1 MKKWIKLLCVFSM
14 VMTLVPT
21 LSLKAARLTLT
32 YATAYD
38 ENGKEVVEYQNGDE
52 LIIEADEIPGMK
64 FTRWSYD
71 GHAKFADKEA
81 KRTTVTMGNRNT
93 EIWAN
98 YTLVETVWLNGVYL
112 TPNTYLPSNS
122 TKLSKE
128 KPTSGGYAYY
138 AGDGQLLLH
147 NYQLAMQAP
156 TLDSLTTE
164 NNRYALRTY
173 IPLIITLEG
182 DNSIKMI
189 DGDCVY
195 VAIGGAAGS
204 YLTFEGDDDA
214 TLDVASGEDVGIR
227 CIGGITIN
235 GGNIITRGIGSDRGS
250 DITVNGGT
258 LTSNE
263 IFFGHC
269 NKFIINDGTVYTE
282 ALNNITNIV
291 MNGGSFTGV
300 IHERVY
306 GVRLNNK
313 ATGIASEKADG
324 SDPVEFV
331 SNDLSE
337 YKWLQFSADAS
348 GNTQTKYNI
357 NIVDGLASTTKA
369 VAGTRVVITAKT
381 PQPGYAFDKWITSS
395 NVSVGA
401 PFNATTK
408 FVMPEGD
415 VSIQAT
421 YKRSLEQV
429 RNVNAEVLDYK
440 DVELS
445 WNEVDYA
452 KEYRIYR
459 KEPTSKKFVLHATT
473 NNTSYVVSQ
482 KTGKEYRYQISAAD
496 NDVESVLSDVV
507 SATTILDETPQ
518 LAISKNGNTRFELSW
533 TKVAGAT
540 RYIVYRKRDDES
552 FKKVLTLSG
561 STFEYLTS
569 ELPKGNYEFIVKAGR
584 YDSSDRV
591 LSQSSNIV
599 SGTSVYTKPVL
610 TLSSTSKQIKAS
622 WNKVEGVIYYQ
633 LYRATSSS
641 GKYTRVT
648 TTKETSVT
656 FKDQKKGNKY
666 YFKVRGYKAYNGE
679 NVYTS
684 FSSAKA
690 ITVK

>member
-21 LSLKAARLTLT
+21 LSLKAAHLTLT

-291 MNGGSFTGV
+291 MNGGNFTGL

-656 FKDQKKGNKY
+656 FKDQKKGSKY